1 MTDTLQELV
10 HTAFQN
16 GRNMLSEADSAKVL
30 ADAGIPMVST
40 IQCNTPYEA
49 GAATEGI
56 LFPVA
61 LKGCGSTLAHKS
73 ELGVV
78 QLGLTS
84 REAVVDAAKEIQKEG
99 GDAVEGFL
107 LQPMIQG
114 KREWVAGMFRDPQF
128 GAVIMFGLGGI
139 YTEALDDVVFRIAP
153 VEAQDIDDMI
163 DEIAAKAMLGT
174 FRGEEPINRALLK
187 RIFTGLAD
195 LAHACPEIKEIDI
208 NPLVIQ
214 PDGDPVAVDALII
227 LEKPNPEA
235 TPTPALDIQ
244 AIDATFHPSSIAF
257 VGASATL
264 GKWGNILSSNVLSQ
278 EYAGDVYLINPKGGT
293 IFGKPVYPSIAKVP
307 DSIDL
312 AVVTI
317 PANRVLDIIP
327 ELEQKATKGMLL
339 ITSGFKE
346 VGEEGARL
354 EKAVVDAARKAGI
367 LIIGPNTMGICNPH
381 IGLYCTASHACPLP
395 GSTALVC
402 QSGNMGT
409 QLLTFAEQQGIG
421 IRAYAGSGNEG
432 MTTIED
438 FMEAFEIDDL
448 TRCVVLY
455 LESVKDGKRFFE
467 SAKRLSVKKPVI
479 VLKGGRTTLGEQ
491 AAASHT
497 GAMASNARVFN
508 AACRQAGIIQ
518 VSQPMELLELSSV
531 FSSLPLPKGNRVGIL
546 TLGGGWGVITT
557 DLCAEYGLEVPSLT
571 PDIIEKMNAILP
583 EFWSHANPVDI
594 VGETDASI
602 PRACLE
608 ELLKWDGCDAV
619 IHLGIHGQRILV
631 DNMINSISKLDPS
644 MSAKGAAAFREA
656 LLKQEEEY
664 VAFVAE
670 LMQKYQKPV
679 IGVSLLADAESQSLY
694 RFDGCDYKSLFFLS
708 PEQAVKAVASMA
720 QYETWRQCR

>member
-1 MTDTLQELV
+1 MLLKDFCFNRWLK
-10 HTAFQN
+10 ANAN
-16 GRNMLSEADSAKVL
+16 GSPECFA
-30 ADAGIPMVST
+30 
-40 IQCNTPYEA
+40 TPNSVRS
-49 GAATEGI
+49 
-56 LFPVA
+56 L
-61 LKGCGSTLAHKS
+61 
-73 ELGVV
+73 
-78 QLGLTS
+78 
-84 REAVVDAAKEIQKEG
+84 
-99 GDAVEGFL
+99 
-107 LQPMIQG
+107 
-114 KREWVAGMFRDPQF
+114 
-128 GAVIMFGLGGI
+128 MFGLGGI

-153 VEAQDIDDMI
+153 VKAHDVDDMI
-163 DEIAAKAMLGT
+163 DEIMAKKMLGP
-174 FRGEEPINRALLK
+174 FRGEKPVNRNSLE
-187 RIFTGLAD
+187 RIFFGLAD
-195 LAHACPEIKEIDI
+195 LTHACPEIKEIDI

-214 PDGDPVAVDALII
+214 PDGAPVAVDALII
-227 LEKPNPEA
+227 LQQPEVKA
-235 TPTPALDIQ
+235 ASTPALDIN
-244 AIDATFHPSSIAF
+244 AIVDCFYPSSIAF

-264 GKWGNILSSNVLSQ
+264 GKWGNILPSNVLSQ
-278 EYAGDVYLINPKGGT
+278 EYVGDVYLINPNGGT
-293 IFGKPVYPSIAKVP
+293 LFGKPVYPSIADVP
-307 DSIDL
+307 GSIDL

-317 PANRVLDIIP
+317 PADKVLGIIP
-327 ELEQKATKGMLL
+327 ELEKKAVKGMLL

-367 LIIGPNTMGICNPH
+367 LFIGPNTMGMCNPH

-438 FMEAFEIDDL
+438 FMEAFEIDHL

-467 SAKRLSVKKPVI
+467 SAKRLSAKKPVI
-479 VLKGGRTTLGEQ
+479 VLKGGRTALGEQ

-497 GAMASNARVFN
+497 GAMASNARVFD

-518 VSQPMELLELSSV
+518 VSQPMELLELSSA
-531 FSSLPLPKGNRVGIL
+531 FSSLPLPRGNRIGIL

-557 DLCAEYGLEVPSLT
+557 DLCTEYGLEVPRLT
-571 PDIIEKMNAILP
+571 PDIIDRMNAILP

-594 VGETDASI
+594 VGETDPSI
-602 PRACLE
+602 PKACLE
-608 ELLKWDGCDAV
+608 ALLRWEGCDAV

-644 MSAKGAAAFREA
+644 MTAKRAAAFRDS
-656 LLKQEEEY
+656 LLKQEEAY

-679 IGVSLLADAESQSLY
+679 IGVSLLTDAESQSLY

-708 PEQAVKAVASMA
+708 PEQGVKALASMSK
-720 QYETWRQCR
+720 YEAWRQRQ